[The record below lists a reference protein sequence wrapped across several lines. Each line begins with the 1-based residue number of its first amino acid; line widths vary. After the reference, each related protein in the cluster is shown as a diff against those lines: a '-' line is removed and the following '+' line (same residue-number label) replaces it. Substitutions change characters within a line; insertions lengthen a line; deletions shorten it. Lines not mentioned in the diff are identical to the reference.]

1 MSKIIEEYTRFHQD
15 ESQAT
20 VYTVFAF
27 ILYVRCTTTRLR
39 FLFYISCNTTA
50 HAVYTGVPRTENTV
64 AVFLEIISRDRKFD
78 LRDLSSRTNVVAVK
92 SIRGHQ
98 TYYKRTST
106 NTT

>member
-1 MSKIIEEYTRFHQD
+1 MSKIIEEYTLIKTNHKL
-15 ESQAT
+15 
-20 VYTVFAF
+20 
-27 ILYVRCTTTRLR
+27 LYIQYSRSFCMQEVQPLDFGSC
-39 FLFYISCNTTA
+39 FYISCNTTA

-92 SIRGHQ
+92 SIRGQQ